1 MSATAAEWMALERG
15 PAMTGGRRARMLW
28 TETRLEFLKLLRT
41 PAFFVPTVTFPAF
54 FYVLL
59 GLSLGSRGVGSTRM
73 STYLLASYGAF
84 GAMGVALGA
93 FGIGYAIERGQ
104 GWLTLKRASP
114 LPPLVYFGAKL
125 LTSMAFC
132 LIVFALLA
140 VLALAFG
147 GVELA
152 PDTWL
157 LVALAVVLGAV
168 PFCAFGLLL
177 GSLGSPNAA
186 PALVNLVHLPMAF
199 LSGMWIPIQGLPP
212 ALRQAARFLPGYH
225 YTQLALKPLGA
236 DLGQAAWLHV
246 GVLAAFGLAC
256 LAGAAWLWSREE

>member
-15 PAMTGGRRARMLW
+15 VAMSSGRRLRMLW
-28 TETRLEFLKLLRT
+28 VETRLEFLKLLRM

-54 FYVLL
+54 FYLL
-59 GLSLGSRGVGSTRM
+59 FGLSLGSRGVGGLSM

-93 FGIGYAIERGQ
+93 FGIGYAMERGQ

-114 LPPLVYFGAKL
+114 LPPLAYFGAKL
-125 LTSMAFC
+125 AVSLAFGFV
-132 LIVFALLA
+132 VFALLA
-140 VLALAFG
+140 LLGVTLG
-147 GVELA
+147 GVELTA
-152 PDTWL
+152 GTWL
-157 LVALAVVLGAV
+157 RLTLAVVLGAL

-212 ALRQAARFLPGYH
+212 TLRQAARFLPGYH

-236 DLGQAAWLHV
+236 DLGQSAWLHV

>member
-1 MSATAAEWMALERG
+1 MSATTAEWMALEQG
-15 PAMTGGRRARMLW
+15 AEMSAGRRLRMLW

-54 FYVLL
+54 FYVLF
-59 GLSLGSRGVGSTRM
+59 GLSFGSRGMGGLKM
-73 STYLLASYGAF
+73 STYLIASYGAF

-93 FGIGYAIERGQ
+93 FGIGYAMERGQ

-125 LTSMAFC
+125 LMSMAFG

-140 VLALAFG
+140 VLGIAFG
-147 GVELA
+147 GVEL
-152 PDTWL
+152 PLGTWL
-157 LVALAVVLGAV
+157 LLTLAVVLGAL

-212 ALRQAARFLPGYH
+212 ALRSAARFLPGYH
-225 YTQLALKPLGA
+225 YTQLALKPFGG
-236 DLGQAAWLHV
+236 DLGQSALLHV
-246 GVLAAFGLAC
+246 AVLAVFGAAC